1 MNLYTYCGNNTIN
14 KGDSNGHIPE
24 WGWWVLGG
32 VVVIACLASTIITA
46 EGFTAG
52 GVAIYSAMCGIAYGS
67 EAIAISSFAFV
78 GAASIYI
85 GALAYN
91 ALNIGTAKI
100 RGSSYK
106 TAFDDFLSMGD
117 DVFFATLLGGITGG
131 IGGKVVYDDQRRGL
145 GHSWTKE
152 RNDFFKKSD
161 LQKSDYVLHHPY
173 GRHGANIRYYYPVT
187 PEEHKMIHHT
197 LGYGRGQGGFNQY
210 REYVN
215 WWKEI
220 ISRF

>member
-1 MNLYTYCGNNTIN
+1 MFSINNYN
-14 KGDSNGHIPE
+14 SG
-24 WGWWVLGG
+24 
-32 VVVIACLASTIITA
+32 
-46 EGFTAG
+46 GFTAG

-117 DVFFATLLGGITGG
+117 DVFFSTLLGGITGG